1 MGEWGM
7 TVRFIEAGANTQ
19 DCLGTSSVVLWKKSS
34 LVFIKPKS
42 RPRVQKLHGIG
53 LILLKTQSSFAPCLF
68 LAYSLVPSCA
78 ALLYS
83 GSSLESVLGVAFGA
97 HEATIP
103 TRLLHRENTQAHGW
117 EPVIKWE
124 RERETL
130 PFLTLDYITLGLERT
145 RCSFKLTNPFPI
157 LHRFVWGS
165 SSNQFIF

>member
-7 TVRFIEAGANTQ
+7 AVRFIEAGANTQ

-42 RPRVQKLHGIG
+42 RPGVQKLHGIG

-83 GSSLESVLGVAFGA
+83 GSSLESVLGVAFGVRV
-97 HEATIP
+97 ATIP

-124 RERETL
+124 REREGDLAFINLGLYYLGFGKDQVLFQTNQSISNPSQACAE
-130 PFLTLDYITLGLERT
+130 PFL
-145 RCSFKLTNPFPI
+145 
-157 LHRFVWGS
+157 
-165 SSNQFIF
+165 